1 VKNLSV
7 TIISQ
12 YYPPEVGAPQNR
24 LSELAVRLKRSGVD
38 VHVITAMPNYPHMK
52 IAEGYRGKWRVN
64 EEIEGI
70 KVTRCWIF
78 VPKSKSIVPRLLN
91 YFSFVFS
98 SFWIGLVRMRRCD
111 YLICESPPLFLGI
124 TAFMLSRLK
133 GTRMIFNVSDLW
145 PESAEKLGLVKNRFL
160 LNVSTWLEEFLYRR
174 SFLITGQTQ
183 GIVKNI
189 SDRFPRKEVYWLPNG
204 VDISLYDPAKVAAAA
219 RSRFGFTE
227 DDRLFCYAGII
238 GHAQGLEVILNAANE
253 LKSEPNV
260 KFILLGEGPE
270 KIRLKEM
277 AAALNIVNVSFID
290 AIAKTEMPSF
300 VKMIDA
306 SVIPL
311 RKLELFKGAIPSKIF
326 ESLAMEKPI
335 LLGVEGEA
343 YDLFIANGKSGLA
356 FEPENVASLVQQVKQ
371 MMKQPDL
378 FQVMGANGRKYVS
391 ENFERNKIAES
402 FFRLLKDRNVK
413 GNQA

>member
-1 VKNLSV
+1 MKI
-7 TIISQ
+7 TILTQ

-24 LSELAVRLKRSGVD
+24 LSELAVRLKRNGAD
-38 VHVITAMPNYPHMK
+38 VHVITAMPNYPKMEVH
-52 IAEGYRGKWRVN
+52 EGYRGKWRIT

-78 VPKSKSIVPRLLN
+78 VPKSKSIFPRLLN

-98 SFWIGLVRMRRCD
+98 SFWIGLARMKRSD
-111 YLICESPPLFLGI
+111 FLICESPPLFLGI

-133 GTRMIFNVSDLW
+133 RTKMIFNVSDLW
-145 PESAEKLGLVKNRFL
+145 PESAEKLGLVKNKFL
-160 LNVSTWLEEFLYRR
+160 LKVSTWLEEFLYKR
-174 SFLITGQTQ
+174 SSLITGQTQ

-189 SDRFPRKEVYWLPNG
+189 SDRFPKKTVYWLPNG
-204 VDISLYDPAKVAAAA
+204 VDISLYDPSKIASAD
-219 RSRFGFTE
+219 RSKFGFSNE
-227 DDRLFCYAGII
+227 DRLFCYAGII
-238 GHAQGLEVILNAANE
+238 GHAQGLEIILNAANE
-253 LKSEPNV
+253 LKSDPNA

-270 KIRLKEM
+270 KARLMTM
-277 AAALNIVNVSFID
+277 AADMKLNNVTFLS
-290 AIAKTEMPSF
+290 AIPKTEMPAF

-343 YDLFIANGKSGLA
+343 LELFIETGKSGLG
-356 FEPENVASLVQQVKQ
+356 FEPESVASLVENVQRMITQPALFEQ
-371 MMKQPDL
+371 MGK
-378 FQVMGANGRKYVS
+378 AGRTYVS
-391 ENFERNKIAES
+391 EKFERNNIAES
-402 FFRLLKDRNVK
+402 FYMLLKMHTAKKD
-413 GNQA
+413 

>member
-1 VKNLSV
+1 VGNISI
-7 TIISQ
+7 TILTQ

-24 LSELAVRLKRSGVD
+24 LSELAVRLKRTGAD

-52 IAEGYRGKWRVN
+52 IQDGYRGKWRVT

-70 KVTRCWIF
+70 KVTRCWIY
-78 VPKSKSIVPRLLN
+78 VPKSKSILPRLLN

-98 SFWIGLVRMRRCD
+98 SFWIGLVRMKRSD
-111 YLICESPPLFLGI
+111 FLMCESPPLFLGI

-133 GTRMIFNVSDLW
+133 RTKMIFNVSDLW
-145 PESAEKLGLVKNRFL
+145 PESAEKLGLVRNKFL
-160 LNVSTWLEEFLYRR
+160 LKVSTWLEEFLYKR
-174 SFLITGQTQ
+174 SSLITGQTQ

-189 SDRFPRKEVYWLPNG
+189 SGRFPKKVVYWLPNG
-204 VDISLYDPAKVAAAA
+204 VDISLYDPSKIIPAD
-219 RSRFGFTE
+219 RSKFGFSS
-227 DDRLFCYAGII
+227 DDRIFCYAGII
-238 GHAQGLEVILNAANE
+238 GHAQGLEIILNAANE
-253 LKSEPNV
+253 LRSRPDV

-270 KIRLKEM
+270 KERLQAM
-277 AAALNIVNVSFID
+277 AEELKLSNVTFMS

-311 RKLELFKGAIPSKIF
+311 RKLDLFKGAIPSKIF

-343 YDLFIANGKSGLA
+343 HGLFIEQGKSGLG
-356 FEPENVASLVQQVKQ
+356 FEPENVSSLVSRV
-371 MMKQPDL
+371 MVLVNQPSL
-378 FQVMGANGRKYVS
+378 FQEYGRNGRGYVS

-402 FFRLLKDRNVK
+402 FYMLLSMHAIKK
-413 GNQA
+413 K